1 MNSLALNALIAAGDV
16 AGLTEAL
23 AKADVKTLNTPDL
36 DGKTPLMRA
45 AARAQGGAE
54 MVRALIAH
62 GARFA
67 QSDNEMRPDPLR
79 CALGA
84 GDPET
89 VAALVAAGGDLKYR
103 THKGYDALL
112 DAVHGRDV
120 THDARLMALLEM
132 LLAAGV
138 AADGRSDYGESGV
151 RVLSRLGRFDGV
163 ALLLKAGA
171 PRDQLAWSALHE
183 AVALGDLDDV
193 AAFASGDDLVAID
206 DWGRTPF
213 MLAIVIGD
221 VAKARCLTERGA
233 DIAALGRGGETALHL
248 AAERRRADALAYLL
262 DAGLA
267 ANAAD
272 NYGRTPLIAAAEAG
286 DGEAAALLIAHGA
299 DVDRACPSG
308 TALSLAQSA
317 DVVRALLEAGADA
330 QQLTDGGARMLV
342 RLPAEEDIGA
352 LAAATDA
359 MFVRAATRRFGR
371 ANPEPMTDPYYAAMV
386 RGGVSAHRARRA
398 FESLGVASPVW
409 CAQRFGQSLTILPD
423 GRIVRIGG
431 EHEDGYDPEFC
442 IYNDVIVHDGAG
454 GVSVFS
460 YPKGVFPP
468 TDFHTA
474 TLADDA
480 IYVIGSLGYKDE
492 RGFGRTPVY
501 RLDLKDWS
509 ISAVAARGE
518 APGWIYRH
526 RARLSAPGEIEVSG
540 GEVLRA
546 AENKAANTDV
556 FVLDLGRGA
565 WRKGR

>member
-1 MNSLALNALIAAGDV
+1 MNSLTLNALIAAGDV
-16 AGLTEAL
+16 AGLTDAL

-45 AARAQGGAE
+45 ASRASGGAE

-62 GARFA
+62 GARFV
-67 QSDNEMRPDPLR
+67 QSENEMRPDPLR

-120 THDARLMALLEM
+120 THDARLIALLAM

-193 AAFASGDDLVAID
+193 AAFASGDDLAAID

-213 MLAIVIGD
+213 LLAIVIGD
-221 VAKARCLTERGA
+221 VAKARCLAEHGA
-233 DIAALGRGGETALHL
+233 DIAALGRGGETALHM
-248 AAERRRADALAYLL
+248 AAERRRAEAMAYLL
-262 DAGLA
+262 GEGMDVNAG
-267 ANAAD
+267 D
-272 NYGRTPLIAAAEAG
+272 YYGRTPLQLAVEAG
-286 DGEAAALLIAHGA
+286 DAAACAALIAHGA
-299 DVDRACPSG
+299 DVNRGERGALAYARAG
-308 TALSLAQSA
+308 
-317 DVVRALLEAGADA
+317 DVARVLLGAGADA
-330 QQLTDGGARMLV
+330 QMLTSEGARTLCG
-342 RLPAEEDIGA
+342 LTPEEDLGA
-352 LAAATDA
+352 LAQITDA
-359 MFVRAATRRFGR
+359 MFARDGARRFGT
-371 ANPEPMTDPYYAAMV
+371 ANPQPMAEPYFAAMV
-386 RGGVSAHRARRA
+386 RSGVSAYRARRA

-409 CAQRFGQSLTILPD
+409 CARRFGQSLTILPD
-423 GRIVRIGG
+423 GRIVQIGG
-431 EHEDGYDPEFC
+431 EHEDSYDPEFC
-442 IYNDVIVHDGAG
+442 IYNDVFAHDGVG
-454 GVSVFS
+454 GVRVFG
-460 YPKGVFPP
+460 YPKSIFPP

-474 TLADDA
+474 TLVGDA

-492 RGFGRTPVY
+492 RQYGRTPVY
-501 RLDLKDWS
+501 RLDLNTWS
-509 ISAVAARGE
+509 FSVVAARGD

-526 RARLSAPGEIEVSG
+526 QARLSAPGEIEISG

-546 AENKAANTDV
+546 PDNRAANMDV
-556 FVLDLGRGA
+556 FVLDLAQGQ